1 MKIIKTLRD
10 QRPNLKYILLVA
22 PMGLGIYTS
31 VALHPGISENLNQK
45 NIFGNGHCI
54 IFKSHL
60 EELQTV
66 SVLMPGLEESIN
78 FVKTRL
84 FLSSTYSRLVRGGT
98 KKLVFQHENYKN
110 LRGHTLSMT
119 AFFGLF

>member
-1 MKIIKTLRD
+1 MNC
-10 QRPNLKYILLVA
+10 QSFALLVIHFA
-22 PMGLGIYTS
+22 DDMM
-31 VALHPGISENLNQK
+31 A
-45 NIFGNGHCI
+45 I

-84 FLSSTYSRLVRGGT
+84 FLGSTYSRLVRGGT
-98 KKLVFQHENYKN
+98 KKLVSQHENYKN
-110 LRGHTLSMT
+110 LTRSKTQS
-119 AFFGLF
+119 